1 MILLGNYNIIFV
13 VKTLVFINRLLFA
26 FFFCF
31 FSHPNR
37 CSQESGGELGGFPAT
52 AAAAAFA
59 AAGGSG
65 GAPPSL
71 GSSMQAAAAAYHLK
85 NSAASS
91 PYAAVNSIGLMDSLQ
106 TSMGCYPTAAGQN
119 YHHHHSTTLSLF
131 NHRKHNNIIINRC
144 QDITQYYIVRTLYCG
159 T

>member
-1 MILLGNYNIIFV
+1 MYV
-13 VKTLVFINRLLFA
+13 A
-26 FFFCF
+26 AA
-31 FSHPNR
+31 NR
-37 CSQESGGELGGFPAT
+37 CSQESGADLGGFPAT

-59 AAGGSG
+59 AAGGSAG

-85 NSAASS
+85 TSAASS

-106 TSMGCYPTAAGQN
+106 TSMGCYPSAAGQN

-131 NHRKHNNIIINRC
+131 NHRKPRRRVDMGRGDETVLGWGKKCHLSAKSQKRRYDPC
-144 QDITQYYIVRTLYCG
+144 TTQWRI
-159 T
+159 

>member
-1 MILLGNYNIIFV
+1 MNLGTDMH
-13 VKTLVFINRLLFA
+13 TLVFINRLLFA

-31 FSHPNR
+31 SFHSNR

-85 NSAASS
+85 TSAASS

-131 NHRKHNNIIINRC
+131 NHRKHNININS
-144 QDITQYYIVRTLYCG
+144 
-159 T
+159 